1 MGSVP
6 ETAELNKTVV
16 EQYKIYLMY
25 SNIRVNIQYII
36 INDVLIVQ
44 QNFCTTTNNQN
55 QRARVLKV

>member
-44 QNFCTTTNNQN
+44 QNFSTTTNNQN